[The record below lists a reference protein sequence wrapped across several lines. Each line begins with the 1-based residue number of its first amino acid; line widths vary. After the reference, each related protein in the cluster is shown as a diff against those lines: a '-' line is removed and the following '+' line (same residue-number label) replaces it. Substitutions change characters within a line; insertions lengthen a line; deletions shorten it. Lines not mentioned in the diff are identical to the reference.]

1 MMVAIGNFA
10 FRFRNYLFPLALPL
24 VLLPGP
30 RLFEV
35 YGRAALLGLLVALA
49 GQSVRGMTIALKY
62 IIRGGRDRRVY
73 AEDLV
78 TDGLYAHCRNPMY
91 LGNILMISGV
101 AITSNS
107 WWCVASVIP
116 LFTFLYL
123 AIIAAEQAY
132 LERRFGDAF
141 RAYCREVP
149 ALLPRFRGLA
159 GTIGRMEFHWR
170 RLLVKEYGTVF
181 GWVSRWILV
190 VAWNL
195 WRLERLSL
203 EDAAVQGL
211 LAGFLAVLAFWMT
224 VRRLKHRRLVV
235 AD

>member
-1 MMVAIGNFA
+1 MMVTIGNFA

-30 RLFEV
+30 RLFDH
-35 YGRAALLGLLVALA
+35 YGWAALLGLLVALA

-78 TDGLYAHCRNPMY
+78 TDGIYAHCRNPMY
-91 LGNILMISGV
+91 VGNILMISGV

-107 WWCVASVIP
+107 WWCVLTVIP
-116 LFTFLYL
+116 LFTFLYM

-132 LERRFGDAF
+132 LEQKFGEAF
-141 RAYCREVP
+141 RAYCRDVP
-149 ALLPRFRGLA
+149 GLLPRFGGLA
-159 GTIGRMEFHWR
+159 TTIGRMEFHWR

-181 GWVSRWILV
+181 GWVSRWLLV

-195 WRLERLSL
+195 WLLGRLSL
-203 EDAAVQGL
+203 DDGAVQAL
-211 LAGFLAVLAFWMT
+211 ITGFLAVLAFWLT
-224 VRRLKHRRLVV
+224 VRTLKHRRLMV

>member
-30 RLFEV
+30 RLFEA
-35 YGRAALLGLLVALA
+35 YGWAALLGLVAALA
-49 GQSVRGMTIALKY
+49 GQAVRAMTIALKY

-91 LGNILMISGV
+91 LGNILMIAGV

-107 WWCVASVIP
+107 WCCVLVVVP
-116 LFTFLYL
+116 LFSFLYL

-132 LERRFGDAF
+132 LQQKFGAAF
-141 RAYCREVP
+141 RAYCRDVP
-149 ALLPRFRGLA
+149 GLLPRLRGLA

-190 VAWNL
+190 VAYNL
-195 WRLERLSL
+195 WLLQRLSL
-203 EDAAVQGL
+203 GNGAVQAL
-211 LAGFLAVLAFWMT
+211 LAGFLAVLAFWLA
-224 VRRLKHRRLVV
+224 VRSLKHRRVVV

>member
-1 MMVAIGNFA
+1 MVAIGNFA

-30 RLFEV
+30 RIFDE
-35 YGRAALLGLLVALA
+35 YWWAALLGLLVALA

-91 LGNILMISGV
+91 VGNILMISGV

-107 WWCVASVIP
+107 WWCVAIVIP

-132 LERRFGDAF
+132 LERGFGDAF
-141 RAYCREVP
+141 RAYCRDVP

-159 GTIGRMEFHWR
+159 ATIGRMEFHWR

-195 WRLERLSL
+195 WRLDRLHL
-203 EDAAVQGL
+203 DDAAVQGL
-211 LAGFLAVLAFWMT
+211 VAGFLAVLAFWLT

>member
-1 MMVAIGNFA
+1 MVAIGNFA

-30 RLFEV
+30 RIFDE
-35 YGRAALLGLLVALA
+35 YWWAALLGLLVALA

-91 LGNILMISGV
+91 VGNILMISGV

-107 WWCVASVIP
+107 WWCVAIVIP

-132 LERRFGDAF
+132 LERKFGDAF
-141 RAYCREVP
+141 RAYCRDVP

-195 WRLERLSL
+195 WRLDRLHL
-203 EDAAVQGL
+203 DDAAVQGL
-211 LAGFLAVLAFWMT
+211 VAGFLAVLAFWLT

>member
-30 RLFEV
+30 RIFDE
-35 YGRAALLGLLVALA
+35 YWWAALLGLLVALA

-91 LGNILMISGV
+91 VGNILMISGV

-107 WWCVASVIP
+107 WWCVAIVIP

-132 LERRFGDAF
+132 LERKFGDAF
-141 RAYCREVP
+141 RAYCRDVP

-195 WRLERLSL
+195 WRLDRLHL
-203 EDAAVQGL
+203 DDAAVQGL
-211 LAGFLAVLAFWMT
+211 VAGFLAVLAFWLT

>member
-30 RLFEV
+30 RLFEA
-35 YGRAALLGLLVALA
+35 YGWAALLGLVVALA
-49 GQSVRGMTIALKY
+49 GQAVRAMTIALKY

-107 WWCVASVIP
+107 WWCVLVVIP
-116 LFTFLYL
+116 LFSFLYL

-132 LERRFGDAF
+132 LENRFGDAF
-141 RAYCREVP
+141 RAYCRDVP
-149 ALLPRFRGLA
+149 GLLPRLRGLA

-190 VAWNL
+190 VAYNL
-195 WRLERLSL
+195 WLLQRLSL
-203 EDAAVQGL
+203 GDGAVRAL
-211 LAGFLAVLAFWMT
+211 LAGFLAVLAFWLA
-224 VRRLKHRRLVV
+224 VRNLKHRRVVV

>member
-30 RLFEV
+30 RLFET
-35 YGRAALLGLLVALA
+35 YGWAALLGLVVALA
-49 GQSVRGMTIALKY
+49 GQAVRAMTIALKY

-107 WWCVASVIP
+107 WWCVLVVIP
-116 LFTFLYL
+116 LFSFLYL

-132 LERRFGDAF
+132 LQQKFGAAF
-141 RAYCREVP
+141 RAYCRDVP
-149 ALLPRFRGLA
+149 GLLPRLRGLA

-190 VAWNL
+190 VAYNL
-195 WRLERLSL
+195 WLLQRLSL
-203 EDAAVQGL
+203 GDGAVRAL
-211 LAGFLAVLAFWMT
+211 LAGFLAVLAFWLA
-224 VRRLKHRRLVV
+224 VRNLKHRRVVV

>member
-1 MMVAIGNFA
+1 V
-10 FRFRNYLFPLALPL
+10 
-24 VLLPGP
+24 
-30 RLFEV
+30 
-35 YGRAALLGLLVALA
+35 VALA

-107 WWCVASVIP
+107 WWCVLVVIP
-116 LFTFLYL
+116 LFSFLYL

-132 LERRFGDAF
+132 LQQKFGDAF
-141 RAYCREVP
+141 RAYCQDVP
-149 ALLPRFRGLA
+149 GLLPRLHGLA
-159 GTIGRMEFHWR
+159 RTIGRMEFHWR

-190 VAWNL
+190 VAYNL
-195 WRLERLSL
+195 WLLHRLSL
-203 EDAAVQGL
+203 GDGAVQAL
-211 LAGFLAVLAFWMT
+211 LAGFLAVLAFWLA
-224 VRRLKHRRLVV
+224 VRSLKHRRMVV

>member
-10 FRFRNYLFPLALPL
+10 FRFRNYLFALALPL

-30 RLFEV
+30 RLFEA
-35 YGRAALLGLLVALA
+35 YGWAALLGLVVALA
-49 GQSVRGMTIALKY
+49 GQAVRAMTIALKY

-107 WWCVASVIP
+107 WWCVLVVIP
-116 LFTFLYL
+116 LFSFLYL

-132 LERRFGDAF
+132 LENRFGDAF
-141 RAYCREVP
+141 RAYCRDVP
-149 ALLPRFRGLA
+149 GLLPRLRGLA

-190 VAWNL
+190 VAYNL
-195 WRLERLSL
+195 WLLQRLSL
-203 EDAAVQGL
+203 GDGAVRAL
-211 LAGFLAVLAFWMT
+211 LAGFLAVLAFWLA
-224 VRRLKHRRLVV
+224 VRNLKHRRVVV

>member
-30 RLFEV
+30 RLFET
-35 YGRAALLGLLVALA
+35 YGWAALLGLVVALA
-49 GQSVRGMTIALKY
+49 GQAVRAMTIALKY

-107 WWCVASVIP
+107 WCCVLVVVP
-116 LFTFLYL
+116 LFSFLYL

-132 LERRFGDAF
+132 LQQKFGAAF
-141 RAYCREVP
+141 RAYCRDVP
-149 ALLPRFRGLA
+149 GLLPRLRGLA

-190 VAWNL
+190 VAYNL
-195 WRLERLSL
+195 WLLQRLSL
-203 EDAAVQGL
+203 GDGAVQAL
-211 LAGFLAVLAFWMT
+211 LAGFLAVLAFWLA
-224 VRRLKHRRLVV
+224 VRSLKHRRVVV

>member
-30 RLFEV
+30 RIFDE
-35 YGRAALLGLLVALA
+35 YWWAALLGLLVALA

-91 LGNILMISGV
+91 VGNILMISGV

-107 WWCVASVIP
+107 WWCVAIVIP

-141 RAYCREVP
+141 RAYCRDVS

-195 WRLERLSL
+195 WRLDRLHL
-203 EDAAVQGL
+203 DDAAVQGL
-211 LAGFLAVLAFWMT
+211 VAGFLAVLAFWLT

>member
-30 RLFEV
+30 RLFET
-35 YGRAALLGLLVALA
+35 YGWAALLGLVVALA
-49 GQSVRGMTIALKY
+49 GQAVRAMTIALKY

-91 LGNILMISGV
+91 LGNILMIAGV

-107 WWCVASVIP
+107 WCCVLVVVP
-116 LFTFLYL
+116 LFSFLYL

-132 LERRFGDAF
+132 LQQKFGAAF
-141 RAYCREVP
+141 RAYCRDVP
-149 ALLPRFRGLA
+149 GLLPRLRGLA

-190 VAWNL
+190 VAYNL
-195 WRLERLSL
+195 WLLQRLSL
-203 EDAAVQGL
+203 GNGAVQAL
-211 LAGFLAVLAFWMT
+211 LAGFLAVLAFWLA
-224 VRRLKHRRLVV
+224 VRSLKHRRVVV

>member
-30 RLFEV
+30 RLFET
-35 YGRAALLGLLVALA
+35 YGWAALLGLVVALA
-49 GQSVRGMTIALKY
+49 GQAVRAMTIALKY

-91 LGNILMISGV
+91 LGNILMIAGV

-107 WWCVASVIP
+107 WCCVLVVVP
-116 LFTFLYL
+116 LFSFLYL

-132 LERRFGDAF
+132 LQQKFGAAF
-141 RAYCREVP
+141 RAYCRDVP
-149 ALLPRFRGLA
+149 GLLPRLRGLA

-190 VAWNL
+190 VAYNL
-195 WRLERLSL
+195 WLLQRLSL
-203 EDAAVQGL
+203 GDGAVQAL
-211 LAGFLAVLAFWMT
+211 LAGFLAVLAFWLA
-224 VRRLKHRRLVV
+224 VRSLKHRRVVV

>member
-1 MMVAIGNFA
+1 MVAIGNFA

-30 RLFEV
+30 RIFDE
-35 YGRAALLGLLVALA
+35 YWWAALLGLLVALA

-91 LGNILMISGV
+91 VGNILMISGV

-107 WWCVASVIP
+107 WWCVAIVIP

-141 RAYCREVP
+141 RAYCRDVP

-195 WRLERLSL
+195 WRLDRLHL
-203 EDAAVQGL
+203 DDAAVQGL
-211 LAGFLAVLAFWMT
+211 VAGFLAVLAFWLT

>member
-30 RLFEV
+30 RLFEA
-35 YGRAALLGLLVALA
+35 YGWAALLGLVVALA
-49 GQSVRGMTIALKY
+49 GQAVRAMTIALKY

-91 LGNILMISGV
+91 LGNILMIAGV

-107 WWCVASVIP
+107 WCCVLVVVP
-116 LFTFLYL
+116 LFSFLYL

-132 LERRFGDAF
+132 LQQKFGAAF
-141 RAYCREVP
+141 RAYCRDVP
-149 ALLPRFRGLA
+149 GLLPRLRGLA

-190 VAWNL
+190 VAYNL
-195 WRLERLSL
+195 WLLQRLSL
-203 EDAAVQGL
+203 GNGAVQAL
-211 LAGFLAVLAFWMT
+211 LAGFLAVLAFWLA
-224 VRRLKHRRLVV
+224 VRSLKHRRVVV

>member
-1 MMVAIGNFA
+1 MVAIGNFA

-30 RLFEV
+30 RLFEA
-35 YGRAALLGLLVALA
+35 YGWAALLGLVVALA
-49 GQSVRGMTIALKY
+49 GQAVRAMTIALKY

-107 WWCVASVIP
+107 WWCVLVVIP
-116 LFTFLYL
+116 LFSFLYL

-132 LERRFGDAF
+132 LENRFGDAF
-141 RAYCREVP
+141 RAYCRDVP
-149 ALLPRFRGLA
+149 GLLPRLRGLA

-190 VAWNL
+190 VAYNL
-195 WRLERLSL
+195 WLLQRLSL
-203 EDAAVQGL
+203 GDGAVRAL
-211 LAGFLAVLAFWMT
+211 LAGFLAVLAFWLA
-224 VRRLKHRRLVV
+224 VRNLKHRRVVV

>member
-30 RLFEV
+30 RLFEA
-35 YGRAALLGLLVALA
+35 YGWAALLGLVVALA
-49 GQSVRGMTIALKY
+49 GQAVRAMTIALKY

-107 WWCVASVIP
+107 WCCVLVVVP
-116 LFTFLYL
+116 LFSFLYL

-132 LERRFGDAF
+132 LQQKFGAAF
-141 RAYCREVP
+141 RAYCRDVP
-149 ALLPRFRGLA
+149 GLLPRLRGLA

-190 VAWNL
+190 VAYNL
-195 WRLERLSL
+195 WLLQRLSL
-203 EDAAVQGL
+203 GDGAVQAL
-211 LAGFLAVLAFWMT
+211 LAGFLAVLAFWLA
-224 VRRLKHRRLVV
+224 VRSLKHRRVVV

>member
-30 RLFEV
+30 RLFEA
-35 YGRAALLGLLVALA
+35 YGWAALLGLVVALA
-49 GQSVRGMTIALKY
+49 GQAVRAMTIALKY

-91 LGNILMISGV
+91 LGNILMIAGV

-107 WWCVASVIP
+107 WCCVLVVVP
-116 LFTFLYL
+116 LFSFLYL

-132 LERRFGDAF
+132 LQQKFGAAF
-141 RAYCREVP
+141 RAYCRDVP
-149 ALLPRFRGLA
+149 GLLPRLRGLA

-190 VAWNL
+190 VAYNL
-195 WRLERLSL
+195 WLLQRLSL
-203 EDAAVQGL
+203 GDGAVQAL
-211 LAGFLAVLAFWMT
+211 LAGFLAVLAFWLA
-224 VRRLKHRRLVV
+224 VRSLKHRRVVV